1 MSRSALRGA
10 PTLPQ
15 GHSGRGAKP
24 DKQADASEGLCP
36 DELEALAAFTAA
48 GEHISEHRLHR
59 LYERSMG
66 RQVSR
71 EEFAAVLTKI
81 VGRKGSVPV
90 DIMGDRQAR
99 SIDKERAA

>member
-10 PTLPQ
+10 STLPQ
-15 GHSGRGAKP
+15 GHSGPGANRDTKA
-24 DKQADASEGLCP
+24 QASGEICP
-36 DELEALAAFTAA
+36 DVAEIAEQLGYTRPSKIRWLQTVYDQAMAA
-48 GEHISEHRLHR
+48 E
-59 LYERSMG
+59 
-66 RQVSR
+66 VSR

-90 DIMGDRQAR
+90 DVMGDQQAC